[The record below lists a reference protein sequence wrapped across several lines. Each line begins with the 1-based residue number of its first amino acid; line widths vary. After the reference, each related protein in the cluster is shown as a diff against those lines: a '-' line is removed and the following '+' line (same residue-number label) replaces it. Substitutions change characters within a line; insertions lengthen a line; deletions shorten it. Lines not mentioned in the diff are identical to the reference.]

1 MKKIMFLM
9 DHFKNPYAGTEGQVF
24 ALIQGLNKRNIAT
37 ELAVFKTSGYIDD
50 GKFPCKIK
58 KLNILKMFSLISI
71 CKMFLF
77 AVYCRR
83 NKYKLV
89 HIYFNDTS
97 VLAPIILWCLGL
109 KVIISRRDM
118 GYWYN
123 LKLLRILRWNA
134 KFLQGCICN
143 CNAVKSITVAN
154 EGIPSD
160 KVHVVYNGIP
170 VSKIPGINDELVE
183 NQIGL
188 VANIR
193 TIKRIEDF
201 IKALSLVKIK
211 IPTASGVIV
220 GGGDSTKLKLLA
232 REYGV
237 DELVSFVGAQE
248 NVSHYISKFH
258 IAVLCS
264 ESEGLSNGIMEYMV
278 HKKPVICSAV
288 GGNPEL
294 ITDDEEGFVY
304 PVGDV
309 EKLAS
314 LIIKTLQNKELSKK
328 MGESGRNKILDKFTI
343 DNMVDSTI
351 KVYKKLLKEIN

>member
-1 MKKIMFLM
+1 MNKVMFLM
-9 DHFKNPYAGTEGQVF
+9 DHFKDPYAGTEGQVF
-24 ALIQGLNKRNIAT
+24 ALIQGLNKRNIET
-37 ELAVFKTSGYIDD
+37 ELAVFKTSDYIDD

-58 KLNILKMFSLISI
+58 KLNIFKMFSVNSI
-71 CKMFLF
+71 FKIFLF
-77 AVYCRR
+77 ALYCRR

-89 HIYFNDTS
+89 HIYFNDAS
-97 VLAPIILWCLGL
+97 ILAPFILWSLGI
-109 KVIISRRDM
+109 KVITSRRDM

-143 CNAVKSITVAN
+143 CNAVKNITVDN

-160 KVHVVYNGIP
+160 KVHVVYNGMP
-170 VSKIPGINDELVE
+170 ASKIPENNDELIE

-201 IKALSLVKIK
+201 IKALSLVKIEM
-211 IPTASGVIV
+211 PTASGVIV
-220 GGGDSTKLKLLA
+220 GGGDSTKLKQLA
-232 REYGV
+232 KEYGV
-237 DELVSFVGAQE
+237 DEYVYFVGAQE

-258 IAVLCS
+258 IAILCS
-264 ESEGLSNGIMEYMV
+264 ESEGLSNGIMEYMI

-294 ITDDEEGFVY
+294 ITDDEQGYLY
-304 PVGDV
+304 PVGNV
-309 EKLAS
+309 EQLSS
-314 LIIKTLQNKELSKK
+314 LIIKILKNKELSKK
-328 MGESGRNKILDKFTI
+328 MGESGRNKILAEFTI
-343 DNMVDSTI
+343 DNMIDSTI
-351 KVYKKLLKEIN
+351 KIYKKLLKEY